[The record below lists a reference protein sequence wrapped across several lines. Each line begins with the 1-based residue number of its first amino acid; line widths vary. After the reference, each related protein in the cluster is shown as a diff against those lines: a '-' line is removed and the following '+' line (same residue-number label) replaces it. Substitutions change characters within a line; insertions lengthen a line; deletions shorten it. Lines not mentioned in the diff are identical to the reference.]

1 MADAYTESKN
11 KGSTTIKPV
20 IKELV
25 RTQFC
30 FPDIVLL
37 VDRIIIG
44 KVPSAE
50 GSGDVEA
57 YRLYLTDREK
67 SIQGSWPRELFTL
80 PTNRD

>member
-1 MADAYTESKN
+1 MADPYTESN
-11 KGSTTIKPV
+11 SKGGVTIKPV

-37 VDRIIIG
+37 VDKIIIA
-44 KVPSAE
+44 KFPSAK
-50 GSGDVEA
+50 GPQNLEA

-67 SIQGSWPRELFTL
+67 SIQGSQPRKLSM
-80 PTNRD
+80 NY

>member
-1 MADAYTESKN
+1 MADAYLESKSN
-11 KGSTTIKPV
+11 GGVTIKPV

-37 VDRIIIG
+37 VDKIIIT
-44 KVPSAE
+44 KILSAK
-50 GSGDVEA
+50 SPHNLEA

-67 SIQGSWPRELFTL
+67 SIQGSQPRKLSM
-80 PTNRD
+80 NY